1 MKKIK
6 NIFLAVLM
14 LVVSIFSI
22 NVNAA
27 ENTGTITVNGTE
39 KDRVYD
45 IFKIFDLTYKDKKVA
60 YTIDSDWVGFFF
72 GKEAAGK
79 EYIVEANTGN
89 LNQVTY
95 DGKTYYIN
103 ITDANIAGFANEAL
117 IYAAK
122 NVKADK
128 SERATG
134 DSLEFTGLALG
145 YYLV

>member
-45 IFKIFDLTYKDKKVA
+45 IFKIFDLTY
-60 YTIDSDWVGFFF
+60 
-72 GKEAAGK
+72 
-79 EYIVEANTGN
+79 
-89 LNQVTY
+89 
-95 DGKTYYIN
+95 
-103 ITDANIAGFANEAL
+103 
-117 IYAAK
+117 
-122 NVKADK
+122 
-128 SERATG
+128 
-134 DSLEFTGLALG
+134 
-145 YYLV
+145 